1 MQVEVA
7 EFMADNNSPLNE
19 NQCPVCYTEIGNDSN
34 YTLEC
39 NHTFHTECAIQ
50 WFRRGN
56 SSCPLCRRVNPYV
69 NIADLYCN
77 TCPDIYKCHMS
88 NKNWEHAKFTF
99 MKMILRN
106 KTAPKDLL
114 IRFNRYNMYNK
125 RLKEHISL
133 LSKWR
138 KTNDYKVYMKTRRTN
153 IKLNNKMYSIR
164 RKLNEC
170 KMQICSYPL
179 IPYRFNPNILPTKK
193 KPTVSTRRPIT
204 RSQSA
209 NISS

>member
-1 MQVEVA
+1 MQLEAA
-7 EFMADNNSPLNE
+7 EFINDNTSTLNE
-19 NQCPVCYTEIGNDSN
+19 NQCPVCYTDIGNESH

-39 NHTFHTECAIQ
+39 NHMFHTECAIQ

-69 NIADLYCN
+69 NVADLYCN
-77 TCPDIYKCHMS
+77 SCPDIYKCHMS

-99 MKMILRN
+99 MKMVIRN

-114 IRFNRYNMYNK
+114 IRFNRYNMYYNK
-125 RLKEHISL
+125 HKEHMAL

-138 KTNDYKVYMKTRRTN
+138 KTKEYKVYIKARRTN
-153 IKLNNKMYSIR
+153 IKLNNKIYSLR
-164 RKLNEC
+164 RKVNEH

-179 IPYRFNPNILPTKK
+179 IPYRFNPNILPTTTKK
-193 KPTVSTRRPIT
+193 STVTTRRPVT
-204 RSQSA
+204 RSQGT
-209 NISS
+209 IS